1 MKVLRIRTEF
11 MNKITIATYRMVPM
25 ANDVKKVLTNVALYL
40 ATTRIPVLE
49 SQRLAKRRASAASDI
64 LV

>member
-1 MKVLRIRTEF
+1 VKVLGIRIEF

-25 ANDVKKVLTNVALYL
+25 ANDVKKQLTNVALYL

-49 SQRLAKRRASAASDI
+49 SRLAKRRASAASDI

>member
-1 MKVLRIRTEF
+1 
-11 MNKITIATYRMVPM
+11 MVPM
-25 ANDVKKVLTNVALYL
+25 ANDVKKQLTNVALYL

-49 SQRLAKRRASAASDI
+49 SRLAKRRASAASDI

>member
-1 MKVLRIRTEF
+1 MNF

-25 ANDVKKVLTNVALYL
+25 VSDVKKESSNVALYL
-40 ATTRIPVLE
+40 ATTRIHVLE
-49 SQRLAKRRASAASDI
+49 SSRLARRRASAVSDI

>member
-1 MKVLRIRTEF
+1 MKVLGIRIEF

-25 ANDVKKVLTNVALYL
+25 ANDVKKQLTNVALYL

-49 SQRLAKRRASAASDI
+49 SRLAKRRASAASDI